1 MDADFRNYLAVLEKV
16 QRIVQREQDT
26 PSIDMNENQA
36 RCSGALDFMFEASP
50 SLIGELR
57 RHCHHISGA
66 RKADYG
72 PDQKERRGPFK
83 QKLKRLVKVGG
94 RDILVTESPAL
105 GGFGFRVDGEL
116 YNLDTLKFY
125 EAMIAIR
132 RGAILGDF
140 IESVDRRTVVEINA
154 GWGGF
159 AYSFKT
165 LCPNTTYVIVD
176 RPEKF
181 LFSAVYLMNRF
192 PKAVMRFVQEDSD
205 TPSKD
210 VFRETDFLFVPE
222 SCFEALHPERLD
234 LVVNLL
240 SFERKPTSKVDA
252 YLRWAYELQCPFVY
266 SFNRD
271 HNPANEDLASLT
283 DVIRK
288 TYWPHDIPVMPVD
301 FNEMLDGVVR
311 GKSLRARLQRRH
323 EERGKYRHIIGW
335 RRLLL

>member
-1 MDADFRNYLAVLEKV
+1 MDADFRNYLSVLEKV
-16 QRIVQREQDT
+16 QRIVQREQGT
-26 PSIDMNENQA
+26 PSTDMSENQV

-57 RHCHHISGA
+57 RHCHHISGV
-66 RKADYG
+66 RKVDYG

-159 AYSFKT
+159 AYSF
-165 LCPNTTYVIVD
+165 
-176 RPEKF
+176 
-181 LFSAVYLMNRF
+181 
-192 PKAVMRFVQEDSD
+192 
-205 TPSKD
+205 
-210 VFRETDFLFVPE
+210 
-222 SCFEALHPERLD
+222 
-234 LVVNLL
+234 
-240 SFERKPTSKVDA
+240 
-252 YLRWAYELQCPFVY
+252 
-266 SFNRD
+266 
-271 HNPANEDLASLT
+271 
-283 DVIRK
+283 
-288 TYWPHDIPVMPVD
+288 
-301 FNEMLDGVVR
+301 
-311 GKSLRARLQRRH
+311 
-323 EERGKYRHIIGW
+323 
-335 RRLLL
+335 